1 MKQQLLLR
9 VLTLLFALGALQNA
23 SAQGLCAL
31 NENGDPIGIN
41 GGECVNTIVTG
52 VPFLR
57 ITPNARNGALGDA
70 GIAVS
75 PDASAMHFNA
85 SKLAFVEDKLSVEA
99 SYTPWLRSL
108 GLNDVYL
115 AYMSGYYNIDDL
127 QTMGFSLRFFSLGD
141 IQFTDENGEP
151 LAIGRPNEFEVAF
164 AYSRKLAERFSA
176 GVTAKFIYSNLAAGQ
191 SAPGGEVIETGTAG
205 AADISFTYQA
215 PIDLQNGE
223 SNLRLGLAVS
233 NIGSKITYTASTV
246 RDFLPANL
254 GIGGAWEIDFDQYN
268 RLTFTT
274 DINKLLVPTPC
285 VGPDCD
291 EDNNGIEDYR
301 EESPIGAIF
310 SSFGDAPGGF
320 SEEMQEL
327 MYSFGLEY
335 WYDEQFA
342 VRAGYF
348 NEHVLKG
355 NRKYLTVGLG
365 LKYNIFGLDFSYLV
379 PTTNQRNPLDNTLRF
394 SLAFDFAE
402 LDN

>member
-335 WYDEQFA
+335 WYDQQFA